1 MKNRRFFFE
10 DLKIFCIFAI
20 GNTDGY
26 DSKRTNKRVDFQVA
40 RAEEDNP
47 SGCRSPSNWKDDSGE
62 TTLGEGFDAV
72 TLLQRRRC
80 HS

>member
-10 DLKIFCIFAI
+10 DLKIFCWRFEDFCIFAI

-47 SGCRSPSNWKDDSGE
+47 SGCWSPSNWKDNSGE
-62 TTLGEGFDAV
+62 TTLREGFDAV
-72 TLLQRRRC
+72 TLL
-80 HS
+80 